1 MKILL
6 NLPIIVLLFPDK
18 KDIILV
24 KFLMRTVVCTYKS
37 SKVAHFVKER
47 WKKSILIFN
56 EREAKEWREKEIIK
70 IKKVLEKDELEKIKG
85 QSIIEI
91 ITWLFFYPPST
102 YIKICEK
109 LKIIKNIVTEFYIK
123 KCRKWNM
130 IKKRENIIN

>member
-1 MKILL
+1 
-6 NLPIIVLLFPDK
+6 
-18 KDIILV
+18 
-24 KFLMRTVVCTYKS
+24 MRTVVCTYKS

-91 ITWLFFYPPST
+91 ITWLFFYSPST
-102 YIKICEK
+102 YVKICEK